1 METKANHLAIGSF
14 VLASVVGLIL
24 FVLWLSKAEIDR
36 KLDAYHIYFS
46 GSVSGLSVA
55 SKVRYRGVPVG
66 TVTAIGID
74 PDNSELVVVTIEVTE
89 GTPIKDDA
97 VAALEMQGITG
108 LVDVQISGGSKNSPQ
123 LVAKQGEL
131 LPVLA
136 SVPTKFE
143 ELLAGAP
150 NLLARATLLID
161 RAMLMLSNEN
171 LIAFTQTLANVQQL
185 TADISESFGALETL
199 SNDVSDIAATIR
211 ATAIEIEGLVGEIS
225 ERLPGMLDEAS
236 ATLVSAEGALGAVNT
251 STRTLTGEAT
261 ATLDQVRDTASSLAD
276 TAEQLT
282 LLVAEN
288 RASLK
293 DFSGEGLY
301 ELSRFLA
308 EARELVAG
316 LSRISDRFESDPSG
330 FLFRG
335 NEEGYTPQ

>member
-74 PDNSELVVVTIEVTE
+74 PDNSE
-89 GTPIKDDA
+89 
-97 VAALEMQGITG
+97 

-185 TADISESFGALETL
+185 TADISESSGALETL